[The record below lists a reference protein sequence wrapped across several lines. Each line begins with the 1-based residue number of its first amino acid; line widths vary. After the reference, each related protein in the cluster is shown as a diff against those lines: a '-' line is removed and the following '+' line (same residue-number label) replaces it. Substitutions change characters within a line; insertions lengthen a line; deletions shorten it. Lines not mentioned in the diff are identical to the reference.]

1 MYNKK
6 KNSRYFIIFFLTLF
20 SFFPLSPQPVVVPNL
35 NTPVF
40 NTNSMNQTF
49 TVADGMRTIGN
60 WDAFVFQNV
69 SILQTQWEAQVQ
81 AQITMMVNSITTSDH
96 FASVQEYQSYVYN
109 SLQGQASEQLL
120 TWQSAVEAE
129 ILQERSEYLSSLYG
143 ANSSAVVSSTA
154 SFQSQW
160 DSFVSGNGLNLNLG
174 GALSQAV
181 LNSGQ
186 QTLEGLQSQWWNDFH
201 NNLQN
206 GLQTYQQALQ
216 GLTDKYQN
224 LISQINAT
232 EMQYQAH
239 LAQIQQS
246 QAGVK
251 SQILSSLEGYQNFL
265 NSNGLFWNT
274 ITVLYDNNSNSYVQ
288 ASCPSGHVCVTY
300 QYDPTNSQFYA
311 AGSCPVGHTCANIL
325 YDNNTS
331 SYLQN
336 TVCPSTCN
344 GSEMENL
351 TVRTSL
357 NADGRAFQNVINKVA
372 NAMQEGYVMP
382 AIFDYT
388 SGTMLSY
395 NNNCLN
401 GSTCVKGLYDA
412 TSGSFVASN
421 TCSAGHTCYSAV
433 VDNTVPASA
442 TGSYFAS
449 SCPVGDTRCVSCA
462 SGHTCQVQE
471 MEAGFLY
478 ASSLLSNFLH
488 NELLSTQNALQNAV
502 AVQNGGTYNFQY
514 GQSQGAYNNDGIWSY
529 GDPIFSHTPF
539 NHFSATSGGPASVS
553 IAEILN
559 TAFTE
564 GEGGLAKK
572 IMAYIRQEITQSDLA
587 NWIMDAY
594 ESGLTGSGSPLS
606 GLLGALGPGRT
617 ITGFSQIDLRAFQ
630 NEDGFTPFFNATPYC
645 GSPLGCASGD
655 IFNWTPGIYLA
666 NRTYSEMRAQGLA
679 GVNGSWGQNF
689 YDYFA
694 REWMIWDGIPFLG
707 DIQHTQNYAWIELN
721 FQVTNNNAYANV
733 TTYQDLVLQL
743 QAFEYD
749 WQTNVMPSIT
759 NWTAQVASYQAQY
772 ANWQTQMQTALTD
785 AQNAYNSGVADLQ
798 GQQSSWLAQMG
809 QLQQQATSAFNAAG
823 NALQNGQGQSNYIQL
838 TQQVLAGL
846 NKGQMKSNLDGDL
859 TVNDGS
865 FRDAFGNI
873 LNGLNRNADRG
884 IPNFGLLDTI
894 GSGMNRITTGIS
906 NLSLLSSTNNA
917 TMDTILGYMK
927 GVAESM
933 RNEKQFTQNG
943 YGDLVEASGIKTR
956 EVKSKDKYS
965 GETITT
971 TYVLKDD
978 GSIDTF
984 TDEDGN
990 VKQKTLGDWVQGH
1003 CGKDLGNA
1011 ECSRFVENKYSS
1023 VDVGADGKITA
1034 HRRVYNGTSSYCGS
1048 DMTNSDSYC
1057 YNTDDAVVTI
1067 SAPSKDSFLLGR
1079 GASRLGDMFNEREKG
1094 FSDLVNA
1101 TFQNVNGY
1109 LSSNKHTAALFTEV
1123 NITQNVHDKNASLA
1137 SQDVNNKVKIA
1148 SIVKDYVEAV
1158 LLGGMSTGA
1167 WVSKQANQAVQDVVA
1182 TALTKAFDLPPDVAS
1197 FLSGGLMAHIEM
1209 SKAKHDMGSHNLGI
1223 GKGIHSAIHHSGF
1236 GGMEKTLLRVA
1247 PLATEILAPIVGY
1260 GAIAFSLS
1268 TLDKYENN
1276 LSAIEK
1282 WKDFKNSMYGFGVQ
1296 KIAIANGAS
1305 PEYAAALGQVAIGYM
1320 EMRQAKEE
1328 LGMRSGAFSLQSL
1341 GGEFK
1346 RVVAGI
1352 SGNIG
1357 EVVGAGIKS
1366 SAHITGDLG
1375 LTSEKYEKHINQET
1389 RSILNELKLRDLKE
1403 DIKNWDT
1410 TQQVLASASVK
1421 EYGRVTHMDP
1431 AQIELWSKQASDFV
1445 VRKQAERDL
1454 HRRDGMLTN
1463 GLPLTLGYSSLFILD
1478 NKLFNGG
1485 ITSLIS
1491 KGFKG
1496 ILTSVADL
1504 GNMLGESVVPS
1515 DLRSSIYDQ
1524 SKEWHNKITLE
1535 DVKGRTGQGIINKAY
1550 VETEMRN
1557 VLFDKI
1563 GEALTGDPAMGH
1575 NLGLLLKYQIDKQEA
1590 RKAAREQRLKDAEVL
1605 VQLAA
1610 AAAVTYFGGPAG
1622 IQMLN
1627 SVIGTGATAINT
1639 TLATVGLSL
1648 NNAQVAMLAA
1658 STAATMAIENRINGA
1673 NGSAAALVNGLI
1685 STATL
1690 GVKTP
1695 LTGYVTYTKH
1705 QNANLLTGQHEVK
1718 GGWGG
1723 GVSLN
1728 VSGVKGLP
1736 GGEILKTALE
1746 GMKMSNLTLGLSYN
1760 ADQGLG
1766 MNVNTNFTNNV
1777 GLGLDYNFK
1786 SGSYTANASYDVN
1799 KAGGKSWANGSVN
1812 VSASREGHSSL
1823 ALSYNH
1829 DGNTAIPQ
1837 RLRGGGATLDL
1848 GNDGVL
1854 GFSIQG
1860 LKGATIGTVSYN
1872 TNSHGWEQATLN
1884 QNFQNEYLQGVTAEN
1899 SSYNHEKSQME
1910 ILRTELSIAT
1920 QMEKP
1925 LFTQAD
1931 VDKYLP
1937 KNKDGSIDVENAQP
1951 EKLLEKWN
1959 AHKEAMSQTPEGL
1972 QKWKDDVTRAG
1983 ERSGIE
1989 IRFNDGKSA
1998 TSTFGKF
2005 VTGMF
2010 GDIAQSF
2017 GIANDGSKM
2026 VDKQGVFHLDTCFVA
2041 GTSVRMDSGF
2051 KAIEDVK
2058 VGDIVQS
2065 WNEKSGEFENK
2076 RVTELFVHEVPQLF
2090 YMELDGEEVLQ
2101 TTWNHPFRRRNKEAL
2116 TQNAPQLVMA
2126 SVSESIFAKDQVSE
2140 TVQTSEWVKVEDL
2153 RLRDQVLKSDGS
2165 WARVTGIFHYNT
2177 EPTKVYN
2184 IEVEDNHTYVVGEA
2198 GYVVHNY
2205 NNAQEAM
2212 FGGFKRLSN
2221 DVFDVAKKF
2230 AGLEGGTGNEVY
2242 QKAVQLQQEVKSTN
2256 ALRDS
2261 LKAESNAL
2269 NLEKSK
2275 AEGGLELNK
2284 RRNNEFLT
2292 AIRNPESDNIPG
2304 IADLRKQLKGVD
2316 PAKGFTKDQMKTVSS
2331 WVNTNGMRM
2340 IGIQTGAG
2348 MSGGS
2353 PIKAYISGTAAHI
2366 TGVEEH
2372 TKLTNTIKDS
2382 NQKLAEHKIKEDNIG
2397 RQMIERSE
2405 KVKSDI
2411 VKLIQ
2416 EKHHNDPRYA
2426 EVLVEHGFVK
2436 KDTFNPNEHKV
2447 TYEEKL
2453 KALGDKIK
2461 PETRK
2466 QLAEFDRKITDLRV
2480 SQNKQE
2486 AESYAKWNKDHP
2498 NEPYKRTPEM
2508 EKRRNDMV
2516 TMQKTLEKERAMIIN
2531 REVAPYPKESE
2542 LHRLEKL
2549 GEGHS
2554 LNDKQKTELTN
2565 LRNEKKTHET
2575 QVAALLDKDNTKLHE
2590 TLETMDEKSSKPMTI
2605 STTQSRFETKT
2616 IEKMQSKDNVAT
2628 KQLNWDGKTYDRQV
2642 NKETGEVHFDREYK
2656 PGVKEEVSIT
2666 DSGYVK
2672 QKLSWKDLFGNPQES
2687 VKVFEANGKFLTEL
2701 SGEQPTKK
2709 LSDPNETRTIIPNE
2723 PKGKIVKSDFNEVKD
2738 LIANAN
2744 LSAKDRLEKIHSL
2757 DEIEVNGKR
2766 YVKETV
2772 VTETKTK
2779 TKVTKDSEVTFF
2791 TLQNAG
2797 GQTERISFREV
2808 DSGYKDANGKTIKTI
2823 EMKQVL
2829 AEGTVAEDTKRY
2841 DKYLNEKPD
2850 QDRAGNYPTFAENPK
2865 YYMDRARQVFRE
2877 KNIQPERDSDGN
2889 LMSYNGRPEL
2899 VRIANNGFMNITLLT
2914 QTQRGQSYLGQT
2926 NKEGKPVLYSLPGN
2940 RDGDVKDSSACQSHG
2955 PAMVMA
2961 ASGFKMTQEQINQYG
2976 KLNVMTTRLMAE
2988 AGQLLPG
2995 KPKPSQMGIEQQAAM
3010 VYRTMGFDIPKDG
3023 SLIAKGSE
3031 GTPEEPKEKDYIGN
3045 PEEYAEAK
3053 AQYDADLLSFKKQ
3066 FQKEH
3071 LIPWIKEK
3079 LAKGEVVVVGGK
3091 FAGLDHVIT
3100 ITGVDDNGFVTEDSF
3115 GDAST
3120 GYASHDGKSNHY
3132 KFSDFVL
3139 GYGFTLKPNGQKP
3152 LTETERKVYWKDVT
3166 SYPGLKKQQATLSA
3180 SIESLEKIVKNTTD
3194 EKKREESNRKLEE
3207 QKKSLETTKEEVER
3221 IRKQWSNIWK
3231 PAN

>member
-143 ANSSAVVSSTA
+143 ANSSAVASSTA

-606 GLLGALGPGRT
+606 GLMGALGPGRT

-772 ANWQTQMQTALTD
+772 SNWQTQMQTALTD
-785 AQNAYNSGVADLQ
+785 AQNAFNSGVADIQ
-798 GQQSSWLAQMG
+798 SQQSSWLAQMG

-1899 SSYNHEKSQME
+1899 SAYNHEKSQME

-1920 QMEKP
+1920 KMEKP

-1983 ERSGIE
+1983 EKSGIE
-1989 IRFNDGKSA
+1989 IKFNDGKSA

-2026 VDKQGVFHLDTCFVA
+2026 VDKQGVFHLDTCFRGDVPVLRLKHKEN
-2041 GTSVRMDSGF
+2041 GIYGNVKSPEFSSEDYELI
-2051 KAIEDVK
+2051 AIEEVKIGDV
-2058 VGDIVQS
+2058 VQS
-2065 WNEKSGEFENK
+2065 WNERTGKLENK
-2076 RVTELFVHEVPQLF
+2076 KVTETFVHEVPQLF
-2090 YMELDGEEVLQ
+2090 FLELDGEDEIH
-2101 TTWNHPFRRRNKEAL
+2101 TTWNHPFRRRIV
-2116 TQNAPQLVMA
+2116 TQNGSNASTNQNRVSPFDLKGIQRDFKTHEHLLHPREARIVTSLLGSGSESETKTA
-2126 SVSESIFAKDQVSE
+2126 SVIEELPHSTDSNHSASDVTLTKTERFSSNAGLTK
-2140 TVQTSEWVKVEDL
+2140 TVLTDASLVNPNTTQTSEWVKVEDL
-2153 RLRDQVLKSDGS
+2153 RLRDQVLKADGS
-2165 WARVTGIFHYNT
+2165 WGTVTGIYYYNT

-2184 IEVEDNHTYVVGEA
+2184 LEVEENHTYVVGGRESNSGA

-2221 DVFDVAKKF
+2221 DVYDVAKKF

-2242 QKAVQLQQEVKSTN
+2242 QKAVEFQQAVKETN
-2256 ALRDS
+2256 ASRETLN
-2261 LKAESNAL
+2261 KESNIL
-2269 NLEKSK
+2269 VTKQK
-2275 AEGGLELNK
+2275 AAEASMQLGV
-2284 RRNNEFLT
+2284 
-2292 AIRNPESDNIPG
+2292 IRNSEFMKAIHDPKSDNIPG
-2304 IADLRKQLKGVD
+2304 VADLRRQLKGVD
-2316 PAKGFTKDQMKTVSS
+2316 PSKGFSENHLKAVSS
-2331 WVNTNGMRM
+2331 WLSSSGTGFG
-2340 IGIQTGAG
+2340 IGKMGSIQTNPMKG
-2348 MSGGS
+2348 
-2353 PIKAYISGTAAHI
+2353 YIVSAALSI
-2366 TGVEEH
+2366 SSAKERGDLV
-2372 TKLTNTIKDS
+2372 KTIQET

-2436 KDTFNPNEHKV
+2436 KDTFNPAEHKV

-2480 SQNKQE
+2480 SQNKHE
-2486 AESYAKWNKDHP
+2486 AESYAQWNKDHP

-2575 QVAALLDKDNTKLHE
+2575 QVAALLDRDANAIETNLNKLLGKPEVPKDFKAVVKEADTRKSYDKYMGLNAEQAAERTKTIALEHDAKNNSE
-2590 TLETMDEKSSKPMTI
+2590 AVWQKSKDTLETAEKDLKKIDASLASLNSKKADYETKKAALEEQRKAAADKVSNLNRDHQEYTKQKNEAFETVNKREDRESKELIAKLGNQNLDKIEKNIVAKKKELAEAFLNEKNSEKKVKELTKEITKLTAQKDELNDKMAAAIKAIDDKNKSSDVVIGTLPNDLLPDHLAKFMDPVQRKVEWVEKNLEYMKKELYAGEDVEYTVKGNQAILEDGVINLGTAHSNQFVDYGATVKII
-2605 STTQSRFETKT
+2605 SDSDKSMFGNSNGLSYNEKTGKYEYVQSGRNTC
-2616 IEKMQSKDNVAT
+2616 QSYSFLE
-2628 KQLNWDGKTYDRQV
+2628 QLLYV
-2642 NKETGEVHFDREYK
+2642 
-2656 PGVKEEVSIT
+2656 GVLFR
-2666 DSGYVK
+2666 DSGRSPIHELT
-2672 QKLSWKDLFGNPQES
+2672 KLQYNLGLTAEMSTNTAAAYTKLLEPYGMKTVTLGDGDHGVAENF
-2687 VKVFEANGKFLTEL
+2687 ANIKAALKR
-2701 SGEQPTKK
+2701 GE
-2709 LSDPNETRTIIPNE
+2709 
-2723 PKGKIVKSDFNEVKD
+2723 IV
-2738 LIANAN
+2738 NAGMYI
-2744 LSAKDRLEKIHSL
+2744 DGP
-2757 DEIEVNGKR
+2757 VNGEHR
-2766 YVKETV
+2766 
-2772 VTETKTK
+2772 
-2779 TKVTKDSEVTFF
+2779 
-2791 TLQNAG
+2791 AG
-2797 GQTERISFREV
+2797 
-2808 DSGYKDANGKTIKTI
+2808 
-2823 EMKQVL
+2823 
-2829 AEGTVAEDTKRY
+2829 Y
-2841 DKYLNEKPD
+2841 DKYMRPLDPSKGHRVDIIGFDDKRGEWIVNDSARPN
-2850 QDRAGNYPTFAENPK
+2850 QMIRYK
-2865 YYMDRARQVFRE
+2865 YGDY
-2877 KNIQPERDSDGN
+2877 
-2889 LMSYNGRPEL
+2889 EL
-2899 VRIANNGFMNITLLT
+2899 
-2914 QTQRGQSYLGQT
+2914 
-2926 NKEGKPVLYSLPGN
+2926 GN
-2940 RDGDVKDSSACQSHG
+2940 RWS
-2955 PAMVMA
+2955 MV
-2961 ASGFKMTQEQINQYG
+2961 
-2976 KLNVMTTRLMAE
+2976 
-2988 AGQLLPG
+2988 
-2995 KPKPSQMGIEQQAAM
+2995 
-3010 VYRTMGFDIPKDG
+3010 
-3023 SLIAKGSE
+3023 
-3031 GTPEEPKEKDYIGN
+3031 
-3045 PEEYAEAK
+3045 
-3053 AQYDADLLSFKKQ
+3053 
-3066 FQKEH
+3066 
-3071 LIPWIKEK
+3071 
-3079 LAKGEVVVVGGK
+3079 
-3091 FAGLDHVIT
+3091 
-3100 ITGVDDNGFVTEDSF
+3100 
-3115 GDAST
+3115 
-3120 GYASHDGKSNHY
+3120 
-3132 KFSDFVL
+3132 
-3139 GYGFTLKPNGQKP
+3139 
-3152 LTETERKVYWKDVT
+3152 
-3166 SYPGLKKQQATLSA
+3166 
-3180 SIESLEKIVKNTTD
+3180 
-3194 EKKREESNRKLEE
+3194 
-3207 QKKSLETTKEEVER
+3207 
-3221 IRKQWSNIWK
+3221 IRKK
-3231 PAN
+3231 

>member
-1 MYNKK
+1 M
-6 KNSRYFIIFFLTLF
+6 FLKRRFRWILPLAVLF

-143 ANSSAVVSSTA
+143 ANSSAVASSTA

-606 GLLGALGPGRT
+606 GLMGALGPGRT

-772 ANWQTQMQTALTD
+772 SNWQTQMQTALTD
-785 AQNAYNSGVADLQ
+785 AQNAFNSGVADIQ
-798 GQQSSWLAQMG
+798 SQQSSWLAQMG

-1920 QMEKP
+1920 KMEKP

-2026 VDKQGVFHLDTCFVA
+2026 VDKQGVFHLDTCFEGRQPVLRLKHKEN
-2041 GTSVRMDSGF
+2041 GIYGNVKSPEFSSEDYELI
-2051 KAIEDVK
+2051 AIEEVKIGDV
-2058 VGDIVQS
+2058 VQS
-2065 WNEKSGEFENK
+2065 WNERTGKLENK
-2076 RVTELFVHEVPQLF
+2076 RVTETFVHEVPQLF
-2090 YMELDGEEVLQ
+2090 FLELDGEDEIH
-2101 TTWNHPFRRRNKEAL
+2101 TTWNHPFRRRVSANGSQNTNQNRVSPFDPSGIQRTYKTHEHLLHPREARIVTSL
-2116 TQNAPQLVMA
+2116 LGSGSERETKTA
-2126 SVSESIFAKDQVSE
+2126 SVIEELPHSTDSNHSASDVPLTKTERFSSN
-2140 TVQTSEWVKVEDL
+2140 TTTQTSEWVKVEDL
-2153 RLRDQVLKSDGS
+2153 RLRDQVLKADGS
-2165 WARVTGIFHYNT
+2165 WGTVTGIYYYNT

-2184 IEVEDNHTYVVGEA
+2184 LEVEENHTYVVGGRDSNSGA

-2221 DVFDVAKKF
+2221 DVYDVAKKF

-2242 QKAVQLQQEVKSTN
+2242 QKAVEFQQEVKSTN
-2256 ALRDS
+2256 ALRET
-2261 LKAESNAL
+2261 LNKESNIL
-2269 NLEKSK
+2269 VTKQK
-2275 AEGGLELNK
+2275 AAEASMQLGVI
-2284 RRNNEFLT
+2284 RNNEFLK
-2292 AIRNPESDNIPG
+2292 AIHDPKSDSIPG
-2304 IADLRKQLKGVD
+2304 IADLRKQLKGSD
-2316 PAKGFTKDQMKTVSS
+2316 PSKGFTQEHMKAVSAWLGS
-2331 WVNTNGMRM
+2331 NGVGTSGFLKPGVGLGNLPGGNALPMKGY
-2340 IGIQTGAG
+2340 I
-2348 MSGGS
+2348 MSAALS
-2353 PIKAYISGTAAHI
+2353 ISSA
-2366 TGVEEH
+2366 EERG
-2372 TKLTNTIKDS
+2372 KLTNTIKET

-2436 KDTFNPNEHKV
+2436 KDTFNPAEHKV

-2531 REVAPYPKESE
+2531 REVAPYPKENE

-2549 GEGHS
+2549 SDANS
-2554 LNDKQKTELTN
+2554 LNDKQKTELMN

-2575 QVAALLDKDNTKLHE
+2575 QVAALLDKDNATLHHNVETVFGKERISIANDRVDLTQNLLSKEDKLRS
-2590 TLETMDEKSSKPMTI
+2590 LDPK
-2605 STTQSRFETKT
+2605 
-2616 IEKMQSKDNVAT
+2616 KDKAE
-2628 KQLNWDGKTYDRQV
+2628 YDKL
-2642 NKETGEVHFDREYK
+2642 NKEIQTIQDRTAQLDKNFLNYK
-2656 PGVKEEVSIT
+2656 PVRKADESLPDFLLREKDTFAGEPKAIERIVDGLKE
-2666 DSGYVK
+2666 
-2672 QKLSWKDLFGNPQES
+2672 QKEHYKALGDTKKVAELNDKIRDFKTRSEES
-2687 VKVFEANGKFLTEL
+2687 VKRSEDDVLTAALRAGGEKRKQALRDIEEYLTHADNRDSKQREREIPISAYLKNPAGDPEGKTISVNSHFGRGGYSNKEVAGTYLHSNDHIGLDVGGARGEKINSILEGKVKSPPTKGLSITIPGEIPNHLKEKGISYSEPLYDGNGNKLRVAGYYDSSGNSYSADQLSVMDTKYRKANPELAKTTKPFEATRSVGVITENGKFYTMADAKTPVELTPEQL
-2701 SGEQPTKK
+2701 ALVPEDIRRNPGSVSSSGN
-2709 LSDPNETRTIIPNE
+2709 SVAIETTLTGPFAGKYEVQYKHFDSIPRNADGSPLKAGDSIKAGQKIGDLGTTGRSTGAHLHISVISYSE
-2723 PKGKIVKSDFNEVKD
+2723 PKGVSPAFYQEVRNKKGD
-2738 LIANAN
+2738 ITHYL
-2744 LSAKDRLEKIHSL
+2744 
-2757 DEIEVNGKR
+2757 VNPQ
-2766 YVKETV
+2766 Y
-2772 VTETKTK
+2772 
-2779 TKVTKDSEVTFF
+2779 F
-2791 TLQNAG
+2791 
-2797 GQTERISFREV
+2797 
-2808 DSGYKDANGKTIKTI
+2808 IK
-2823 EMKQVL
+2823 
-2829 AEGTVAEDTKRY
+2829 
-2841 DKYLNEKPD
+2841 
-2850 QDRAGNYPTFAENPK
+2850 
-2865 YYMDRARQVFRE
+2865 
-2877 KNIQPERDSDGN
+2877 
-2889 LMSYNGRPEL
+2889 
-2899 VRIANNGFMNITLLT
+2899 
-2914 QTQRGQSYLGQT
+2914 
-2926 NKEGKPVLYSLPGN
+2926 
-2940 RDGDVKDSSACQSHG
+2940 
-2955 PAMVMA
+2955 VMA
-2961 ASGFKMTQEQINQYG
+2961 PSG
-2976 KLNVMTTRLMAE
+2976 V
-2988 AGQLLPG
+2988 
-2995 KPKPSQMGIEQQAAM
+2995 
-3010 VYRTMGFDIPKDG
+3010 
-3023 SLIAKGSE
+3023 
-3031 GTPEEPKEKDYIGN
+3031 
-3045 PEEYAEAK
+3045 
-3053 AQYDADLLSFKKQ
+3053 KK
-3066 FQKEH
+3066 
-3071 LIPWIKEK
+3071 
-3079 LAKGEVVVVGGK
+3079 
-3091 FAGLDHVIT
+3091 
-3100 ITGVDDNGFVTEDSF
+3100 
-3115 GDAST
+3115 
-3120 GYASHDGKSNHY
+3120 
-3132 KFSDFVL
+3132 
-3139 GYGFTLKPNGQKP
+3139 
-3152 LTETERKVYWKDVT
+3152 
-3166 SYPGLKKQQATLSA
+3166 
-3180 SIESLEKIVKNTTD
+3180 
-3194 EKKREESNRKLEE
+3194 
-3207 QKKSLETTKEEVER
+3207 
-3221 IRKQWSNIWK
+3221 
-3231 PAN
+3231 